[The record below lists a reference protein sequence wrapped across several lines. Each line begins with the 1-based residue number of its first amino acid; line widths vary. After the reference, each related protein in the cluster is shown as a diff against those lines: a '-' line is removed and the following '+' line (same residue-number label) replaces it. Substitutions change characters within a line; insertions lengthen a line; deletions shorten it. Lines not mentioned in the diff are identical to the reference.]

1 MKTVEAAVI
10 GVGWIG
16 GLRADTLS
24 RTALVDKLHLC
35 DIKPDR
41 LAEVTKL
48 YKPATS
54 TLDYQDIINNEK
66 ISVVYVSTTPEANH
80 YPIARDCLRSGKN
93 VMLEKPIALELWEA
107 DELIQLAKRNNLKFT
122 IGYSQRFNPKIAYAK
137 KKIVDGTLGKV
148 VSVLVSRHLSRE
160 LGKKIASRVR
170 LSPVVMKST
179 HDLDFVFWLLEPA
192 KPVRVYSQGAY
203 GYMQP
208 VNGSHDIMFTTV
220 TMDNGV
226 VVMIGGGWNF
236 PPSYPNYC
244 STWIEITGTDG
255 ALTLDDTQRD
265 NWLNTEKRGQE
276 FPMSTMPGE
285 WVDHVFAGGIGPETI
300 HFLEACI
307 RDTPVM
313 VTPESA
319 RRVMETYSAADLS
332 ADRNEPVDLPLTN
345 ETISGIAELKAKNRA
360 GLERMKKNAKGIGL
374 AIIGAGR
381 VGLFRGE
388 VAARHPAV
396 EWIGIAELNHNR
408 GGDVAA
414 RIGADFVTTSHR
426 ELLARPEV
434 TAVLICHRRASARR
448 SDPGGGRARPADADR
463 KAARHRSRPVRPRA
477 QSHHRRQ
484 ARRHRRLHPAL
495 PPQMARRQ
503 GEGAHR
509 RARRRHHG
517 DLARLHESAGRH
529 RQLQAH
535 RRSDHDLADGD
546 LRHARARHRHVVPR
560 RQAAGRMLRPL
571 GRQGAG
577 AALSGHRRHRR
588 HDHVRRRHASITSTF
603 PGRCR

>member
-1 MKTVEAAVI
+1 MVQSIARPAASWSLCARNKARKHAVKTVEAGVI

-54 TLDYQDIINNEK
+54 TLDYQDIIKNEK

-80 YPIARDCLRSGKN
+80 YPIARDCLRAGKN

-107 DELIQLAKRNNLKFT
+107 DELIQLANRNNLKFT
-122 IGYSQRFNPKIAYAK
+122 IGYSQRFNPKVAYAK

-170 LSPVVMKST
+170 LSPVVMEST

-236 PPSYPNYC
+236 PPSFPNYC
-244 STWIEITGTDG
+244 STWIEITGTEG

-265 NWLNTEKRGQE
+265 NWLNTAKRGQE

-307 RDTPVM
+307 RDTAVM

-332 ADRNEPVDLPLTN
+332 ADRNEPIDLPLTN

-360 GLERMKKNAKGIGL
+360 GLN
-374 AIIGAGR
+374 
-381 VGLFRGE
+381 V
-388 VAARHPAV
+388 
-396 EWIGIAELNHNR
+396 
-408 GGDVAA
+408 
-414 RIGADFVTTSHR
+414 
-426 ELLARPEV
+426 
-434 TAVLICHRRASARR
+434 
-448 SDPGGGRARPADADR
+448 
-463 KAARHRSRPVRPRA
+463 
-477 QSHHRRQ
+477 
-484 ARRHRRLHPAL
+484 
-495 PPQMARRQ
+495 
-503 GEGAHR
+503 
-509 RARRRHHG
+509 
-517 DLARLHESAGRH
+517 
-529 RQLQAH
+529 
-535 RRSDHDLADGD
+535 
-546 LRHARARHRHVVPR
+546 
-560 RQAAGRMLRPL
+560 
-571 GRQGAG
+571 
-577 AALSGHRRHRR
+577 
-588 HDHVRRRHASITSTF
+588 
-603 PGRCR
+603 